1 MDAKKN
7 SQAKLILMGALLVFV
22 ALGATF
28 AWFAANSSARV
39 DSMTIAVETHTMGT
53 GLEGGVEYDVGTWD
67 DYNEEVLTII
77 PGQVYNF
84 RVKYNCTSGILKLT
98 DLSGSIVS
106 QLEYRVAV
114 NKGAS
119 YDIDSDSGVTW
130 SDLTVSGGEA
140 VLSQNLNGHGVYC
153 YYSIRLPGDEVGNG
167 DSNDPTANHDIDFS
181 FKIGGSFN

>member
-28 AWFAANSSARV
+28 AWFAATRSARINSV
-39 DSMTIAVETHTMGT
+39 TVALEEHTQGA
-53 GLEGGVEYDVGTWD
+53 GLDGGVEYDVGTWD
-67 DYNEEVLTII
+67 DYNEEVLTIV

-84 RVKYNCTSGILKLT
+84 RVKYNCTTGSLKLT

-140 VLSQNLNGHGVYC
+140 VLTQNLSGYGVYC
-153 YYSIRLPGDEVGNG
+153 YYSIRLPGSEVGNG
-167 DSNDPTANHDIDFS
+167 NNNDPTANEDIDFS
-181 FKIGGSFN
+181 FKVGGSFN